1 MTAPGTGWL
10 TVAERGSLLGMYF
23 VVWCSRIFGRRI
35 CAYLIV
41 PVVGYFFVTGRAARR
56 ASRDYLARLYRWAR
70 REGHDAVPRA
80 PGWRESFRHFHEFAL
95 NMIDRASFFLGD
107 TGEFETVVHGREHLQ
122 RLAQRGRGALVVSAH
137 LGSFDAL
144 RLVADQGGVALNVAM
159 FLRNARIINTVF
171 TRLNP
176 SQRLRIIDLERAAPH
191 SVFDIRACLQ
201 RGEFVGMLADRVGVG
216 DHTRVSYVPFL
227 GERAAI
233 PHAPFLLA
241 SALKCPVL
249 LMIGLRRDHTT
260 YEVFVEMLA
269 DEIVLPAAERAGALD
284 ALARHYAS
292 RLEHYCLRAPY
303 QWFNFY
309 EFWDTLSP
317 SAT

>member
-1 MTAPGTGWL
+1 VTAGTGWL
-10 TVAERGSLLGMYF
+10 SVAERGSLLGMYF
-23 VVWCSRIFGRRI
+23 IVWCHRIFGRRL
-35 CAYLIV
+35 CAWLIV

-56 ASRDYLARLYRWAR
+56 ASRGYLGRLHRWSQ
-70 REGHDAVPRA
+70 GQGGGVPR
-80 PGWRESFRHFHEFAL
+80 PGWRDSFRHFHEFAL
-95 NMIDRASFFLGD
+95 NIIDRISFFVGD
-107 TGEFETVVHGREHLQ
+107 TRDFEIVVHGREHLEG
-122 RLAQRGRGALVVSAH
+122 LAGAGRGALVLSAH

-144 RLVADQGGVALNVAM
+144 RVVADEGGVPLNVAM
-159 FLRNARIINTVF
+159 FLRNARMINAVF

-176 SQRLRIIDLERAAPH
+176 SRPLRIIDLERAAPQ

-216 DHTRVSYVPFL
+216 DGTRVSWVPFF

-233 PHAPFLLA
+233 PHGPFLLA
-241 SALKCPVL
+241 SALKCPVV
-249 LMIGLRRDHTT
+249 LMIGLRIDHRR

-269 DEIVLPAAERAGALD
+269 DEIVLPAAGRADPLD

-309 EFWDTLSP
+309 EFWDGPAPSP
-317 SAT
+317 A

>member
-1 MTAPGTGWL
+1 MTAGTGWL
-10 TVAERGSLLGMYF
+10 SVGERGSLLGMYF
-23 VVWCSRIFGRRI
+23 IVACHRLLGRRL

-56 ASRDYLARLYRWAR
+56 ASRDYLARLHRWCERHASDR
-70 REGHDAVPRA
+70 GVAQA
-80 PGWRESFRHFHEFAL
+80 PGWRDSFRHFHEFAL
-95 NMIDRASFFLGD
+95 NIIDRISFFVGD
-107 TGEFETVVHGREHLQ
+107 TDEFEMVVHGREHLE
-122 RLAQRGRGALVVSAH
+122 RLVGAGRGALVLSAH

-144 RLVADQGGVALNVAM
+144 RLVADEGGVPLNVAM
-159 FLRNARIINTVF
+159 FLRNARMINAVF

-176 SQRLRIIDLERAAPH
+176 SRPLRIIDLERAAPQ

-216 DHTRVSYVPFL
+216 DAARISWVPFF
-227 GERAAI
+227 GDRAAI
-233 PHAPFLLA
+233 PQGPFLLA
-241 SALKCPVL
+241 SALKCPVV
-249 LMIGLRRDHTT
+249 LMIGLRVDHRR

-269 DEIVLPAAERAGALD
+269 DEVASASEDRAAALD
-284 ALARHYAS
+284 ALTRRYAS

-309 EFWDTLSP
+309 EFWDAPATSP
-317 SAT
+317 A